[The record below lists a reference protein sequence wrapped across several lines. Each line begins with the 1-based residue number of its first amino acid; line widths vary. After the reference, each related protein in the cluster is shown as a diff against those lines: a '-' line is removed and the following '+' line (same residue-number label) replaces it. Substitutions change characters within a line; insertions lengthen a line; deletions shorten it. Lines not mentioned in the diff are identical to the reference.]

1 MTMPEGAEAGPERL
15 VSALVDKGVL
25 TSDWL
30 PAFEAV
36 PRHRFV
42 PDVIWPGRAGMNRQS
57 DRVIRSEE
65 PEVWWRAVYRDAPI
79 TTQWDD
85 GAYTGSGTGRIPSSS
100 NSMPTMVFSMLSAL
114 DVDDGHR
121 VMETGTGT
129 GWNAALLA
137 HRLGSANVVTVEV
150 DGATARAAR
159 TRLTAAG
166 FDPLVVVGDG
176 ARGHAPRSPYDRV
189 IATCST
195 GRIPPAWVAQTRP
208 GGVIV
213 APWGPVYGGE
223 AVARITV
230 AEDGTA
236 AGRFTGS
243 SAFMRLRAQR
253 TARPHVRDY
262 LKGRPWPADGVKS
275 TTALSPDDVGGWA
288 VMFAIG
294 LQVPGAFPWTE
305 SYPDGSYTLW
315 LRDTAV
321 TSWATADYEPDR
333 TAYEVVQS
341 GPRRL
346 WDEVETAY
354 RWWVAHDRPGFDRF
368 GLTVTP
374 PRAPALAR
382 HPRPPGAPGHRIGPV
397 PVLVRPVRTRRG
409 RGPRRGCRKTA
420 RGGAGAGILGA
431 RARAPREAG
440 AVPRPRHP

>member
-15 VSALVDKGVL
+15 ASALVEGVL
-25 TSDWL
+25 ASDWL

-57 DRVIRSEE
+57 DRVIRAEE

-85 GAYTGSGTGRIPSSS
+85 GAYTGPGTGRIPASS
-100 NSMPTMVFSMLSAL
+100 NSMPTMVFSMLKAL

-121 VMETGTGT
+121 VMEIGTGT

-137 HRLGSANVVTVEV
+137 HRLGSSHVVTVEV
-150 DGATARAAR
+150 DEATARAAR
-159 TRLTAAG
+159 GRLTAAG

-230 AEDGTA
+230 AGDGTA

-275 TTALSPDDVGGWA
+275 TTTLFPDDVGGWA

-294 LQVPGAFPWTE
+294 LQVPEAFPWTE

-354 RWWVAHDRPGFDRF
+354 RWWVAHDRPGFDCF

-374 PRAPALAR
+374 AGTGSGSTPPAAR
-382 HPRPPGAPGHRIGPV
+382 RPRPPDRPGA
-397 PVLVRPVRTRRG
+397 RPRAAGSDPRRG
-409 RGPRRGCRKTA
+409 RGPRRRCRKTA

-431 RARAPREAG
+431 RARAPREPG
-440 AVPRPRHP
+440 AVPRP